1 MTIGK
6 RLFGSKF
13 IVDKLFIVNNT
24 SKEPELNANMKLEMG
39 IDHLI
44 HLQLELF
51 KTKYHTD
58 DIINGRLL
66 FIKCIMPVKFIE
78 MHLYKKETIGYG
90 KKLFIKEIHRKR
102 KTCLLLSM
110 KYVTVNLMQK
120 M

>member
-1 MTIGK
+1 
-6 RLFGSKF
+6 
-13 IVDKLFIVNNT
+13 
-24 SKEPELNANMKLEMG
+24 MG
-39 IDHLI
+39 VDHLI

-66 FIKCIMPVKFIE
+66 FIKCIMPVKLIE

-90 KKLFIKEIHRKR
+90 IILLIKEIHKKP
-102 KTCLLLSM
+102 KTHLLQSM
-110 KYVTVNLMQK
+110 KYAMVSLIQK

>member
-1 MTIGK
+1 
-6 RLFGSKF
+6 
-13 IVDKLFIVNNT
+13 
-24 SKEPELNANMKLEMG
+24 MG

-44 HLQLELF
+44 HLRLDLF

-90 KKLFIKEIHRKR
+90 IILFIKEIHRKP
-102 KTCLLLSM
+102 KMFLSQSM
-110 KYVTVNLMQK
+110 KYVMVNLMQR